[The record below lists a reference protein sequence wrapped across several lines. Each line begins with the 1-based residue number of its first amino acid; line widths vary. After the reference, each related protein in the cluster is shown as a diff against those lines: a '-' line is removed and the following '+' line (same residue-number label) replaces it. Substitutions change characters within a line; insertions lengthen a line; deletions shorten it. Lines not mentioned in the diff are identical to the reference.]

1 MYLRDSDT
9 KAFCDTKA
17 CPPRP
22 PSALG
27 HNVHTIHGSPLVSH
41 NSPPGHATPRHATPA
56 QLRQPSRASPAPPA
70 QPRQPRRASPVAQ
83 AQQHHASPAAPA
95 QSYQPN
101 QKT

>member
-41 NSPPGHATPRHATPA
+41 NSPPGHATPRHASPAAPAQSRQPSTASPATPA
-56 QLRQPSRASPAPPA
+56 QARQPSRASPATPREPSHASPVIPA
-70 QPRQPRRASPVAQ
+70 QPKNP
-83 AQQHHASPAAPA
+83 
-95 QSYQPN
+95 
-101 QKT
+101 